1 MRKKDEVFIIVKN
14 DFLLST
20 YAKSLL
26 EEGKE
31 HSDTSWTVR
40 LLAKLLISIREVSN
54 CESYSWMALIITE
67 HWNEIIHGVKTL
79 SEFTFSESG
88 IIVEKPNIALK
99 CCQGIK
105 GLIAA
110 AEGIA
115 LRQNDDVLL
124 KKIEK
129 MFKMYDG
136 EWAKISKHCNNSIR
150 TKKED
155 QVELLPL
162 TSDITKLKEKTV
174 TEIKS

>member
-1 MRKKDEVFIIVKN
+1 MEKSVKHLFFLEKRKMLFRVPYRLYHCDAVCCFFHQNCSTAVEIFLDKMRKKDEVFIIVKN

-40 LLAKLLISIREVSN
+40 LLAKLLISIRQVSN
-54 CESYSWMALIITE
+54 CESYSWMELINTE

-99 CCQGIK
+99 CGQGSK
-105 GLIAA
+105 K
-110 AEGIA
+110 
-115 LRQNDDVLL
+115 VLL
-124 KKIEK
+124 LCSGGHRFNARMM
-129 MFKMYDG
+129 MF
-136 EWAKISKHCNNSIR
+136 C
-150 TKKED
+150 
-155 QVELLPL
+155 
-162 TSDITKLKEKTV
+162 
-174 TEIKS
+174 